1 MDTFLLFSILV
12 LISIIVV
19 LMLTLVDQMREV
31 RNAVAPEATADG
43 SGPHADGDPE
53 EEAPSSPQDSS
64 SAPDSAFAGLS
75 GKRLW
80 DLMTGKPLPDLD
92 PAKATELRP
101 RYQVILTKHI
111 EELFGEGQGHAQS
124 GGGSKPAANRR
135 TITGLRGS
143 VVSWMPQ
150 PQADAIYKAGYDAG
164 TQPPAQTAATIRA
177 NLTEACNALFSRTG
191 LDPNGQ
197 VIAKKLV
204 PTSGEDSPLDN
215 LSAEELAML
224 GEPSPVPALEA
235 PPNKAASGAK
245 AAA

>member
-31 RNAVAPEATADG
+31 KNAVTPEATAQAG
-43 SGPHADGDPE
+43 TSEADEGHDDTPTGAERDP
-53 EEAPSSPQDSS
+53 AA
-64 SAPDSAFAGLS
+64 APDSAFAGLS

-92 PAKATELRP
+92 PQKAIELRP

-124 GGGSKPAANRR
+124 GSGSKPAANRR

-150 PQADAIYKAGYDAG
+150 PQADAIYKAGFDAG
-164 TQPPAQTAATIRA
+164 TQPPAQAGNAIRA
-177 NLTEACNALFSRTG
+177 NLAEACNALFSRTG

-197 VIAKKLV
+197 GIAKKLV
-204 PTSGEDSPLDN
+204 PTSGEESPLDN

-224 GEPSPVPALEA
+224 GEPSAVPALEA
-235 PPNKAASGAK
+235 PANKANTSTK

>member
-31 RNAVAPEATADG
+31 KNAVAPEATQQAGASETQEGEDDPDAPADR
-43 SGPHADGDPE
+43 DP
-53 EEAPSSPQDSS
+53 AAS
-64 SAPDSAFAGLS
+64 PDSAFAGLS

-92 PAKATELRP
+92 PQKAIELRP

-135 TITGLRGS
+135 TISGLRGS

-150 PQADAIYKAGYDAG
+150 PQADAIYKAGFDAG
-164 TQPPAQTAATIRA
+164 MQPPAQAASVIRA
-177 NLTEACNALFSRTG
+177 NLAEACNALFSRTG

-197 VIAKKLV
+197 AVAKKLV
-204 PTSGEDSPLDN
+204 PTSGEESPLDN

-224 GEPSPVPALEA
+224 GEPNAAPALEA
-235 PPNKAASGAK
+235 PANKANTSTK